1 MGEIEYRVAE
11 GAYAEAMVELE
22 HLCFPTLGDEDL
34 LTVEGILLQEE
45 MFPEGAYMALDGDRV
60 VGMGSGIFV
69 DFDINHPQHAMGDV
83 VGRESVGNH
92 DPEGDWYYGIDI
104 AVHPDYRG
112 RGIASKLYQLRKQ
125 VVIDHNKRGII
136 AGGVIPGFVNHKHEM
151 TAAEYVE
158 EVAAGRLVDATLTAQ
173 IRNGFEVRGVIAN
186 YVHDESTDNWASFL
200 VWKNPYYRS
209 PIAEPRSQQEDE

>member
-83 VGRESVGNH
+83 VGRERSETMTQKATGTT
-92 DPEGDWYYGIDI
+92 E
-104 AVHPDYRG
+104 
-112 RGIASKLYQLRKQ
+112 LTLRYTPIIE
-125 VVIDHNKRGII
+125 VV
-136 AGGVIPGFVNHKHEM
+136 E
-151 TAAEYVE
+151 
-158 EVAAGRLVDATLTAQ
+158 
-173 IRNGFEVRGVIAN
+173 
-186 YVHDESTDNWASFL
+186 
-200 VWKNPYYRS
+200 
-209 PIAEPRSQQEDE
+209 